1 MTNAELALLLQT
13 VRQEL
18 ARLLGEQLDR
28 VLLFGSRVRGEVR
41 PDSDI
46 DVLVVMRGDVN
57 PFECLR
63 RTSDMIAKLSL
74 QHDVVISP
82 VFMSRERFEHGG
94 SPFVLNVRRE
104 ALAV

>member
-1 MTNAELALLLQT
+1 MTNAELAPLLQT
-13 VRQEL
+13 LRQEL

-28 VLLFGSRVRGEVR
+28 VLLFGSRVRGEAR

-63 RTSDMIAKLSL
+63 RTSDVIAKLSL

-82 VFMSRERFEHGG
+82 VFMSREQFEHGG